1 MSFTF
6 PVTVTSSNES
16 MRILILIL
24 YRIAELLCRFKILL
38 LSLVHSIALVIL
50 FAFALVVV
58 SYMLLPS

>member
-24 YRIAELLCRFKILL
+24 YRIAELPCRFKILL

-58 SYMLLPS
+58 IWVTL